1 MAVANP
7 QYQQRSQW
15 RGTELDFSPPA
26 ASMSYGG
33 AGAGLSMNYG
43 NENFDNVC
51 PLVNY
56 IEFIGVL

>member
-1 MAVANP
+1 MDVANP

-15 RGTELDFSPPA
+15 RGPAAELDFSPPA

-33 AGAGLSMNYG
+33 AGGGLSMNYG

-51 PLVNY
+51 HLVY
-56 IEFIGVL
+56 